1 MANEYRVRASGVQ
14 GTITNNPLLVGATT
28 MNGAGLADL
37 PAIGATQFA
46 AITLDPLGTAGAPEV
61 VWVTAHTASATSATI
76 VRAREGTTAR
86 QHASGTAWV
95 HGPTPADY
103 LTVAA
108 AASLPSG
115 GGLPYIGESAYQYDG
130 TNDEGLWLRN
140 TAGQWRKSWNMPW
153 GVVGYTARTSD
164 FTPIAASNT
173 ITDVTS
179 LSVTFTAVA
188 NRYVRLSVVARVAT
202 AGTADQAS
210 VYIRES
216 STTLAQSLRH
226 HVLALGQDHVISCIV
241 TPTAGS
247 HTYKVSASQ
256 SNGATGT
263 FQASATYPAYIL
275 AEDIG
280 PNGAAA

>member
-153 GVVGYTARTSD
+153 GVIGYVEVTANQTGIS
-164 FTPIAASNT
+164 T
-173 ITDVTS
+173 ITDLTS
-179 LSVTFTAVA
+179 LTLTATYVA
-188 NRYVRLSVVARVAT
+188 NRRIRITGDISFQNNASGSYTRLS
-202 AGTADQAS
+202 
-210 VYIRES
+210 IREG
-216 STTLAQSLRH
+216 TT
-226 HVLALGQDHVISCIV
+226 VLNSRQQQGFNNLLDQGITV
-241 TPTAGS
+241 TEVLSPTAGS
-247 HTYKVSASQ
+247 HTYKLSLTMSSGSSTTALI
-256 SNGATGT
+256 
-263 FQASATYPAYIL
+263 ASATQPSYLLI
-275 AEDIG
+275 EDIG

>member
-14 GTITNNPLLVGATT
+14 GTITDNPLLVGATT
-28 MNGAGLADL
+28 MNSAGLADL

-61 VWVTAHTASATSATI
+61 VWVTAHTAATTTATI

-86 QHASGTAWV
+86 QHAAGTAWV

-153 GVVGYTARTSD
+153 GIIGYVEVTANQTGIS
-164 FTPIAASNT
+164 T
-173 ITDVTS
+173 ITDLTS
-179 LSVTFTAVA
+179 LTITATYVA
-188 NRYVRLSVVARVAT
+188 NRRIRITGDVAFQNTTGGSFTRLSIREGSTVLNSRQKVGTNNLLDEQIIAT
-202 AGTADQAS
+202 A
-210 VYIRES
+210 
-216 STTLAQSLRH
+216 
-226 HVLALGQDHVISCIV
+226 VI

-247 HTYKVSASQ
+247 HTYKLSLTMS
-256 SNGATGT
+256 SGTGT
-263 FQASATYPAYIL
+263 TSLIASATQPAYLLI
-275 AEDIG
+275 EDIG